1 MKDWLRAFASV
12 FAAFLGVQSDE
23 NRERDFQQGRF
34 SVFVVAGIAL
44 TLGFLLTVY
53 VLVQAVMSFVQ

>member
-12 FAAFLGVQSDE
+12 FAAFLGVQSEE

-53 VLVQAVMSFVQ
+53 VLVKVVMSFA